1 MQSVGTPDNRII
13 SFLRKNIII
22 WLVASIGLTL
32 SIISFSVIKEQI
44 YEQGKI
50 EFNWVAHNRN
60 SLLKQGFEGAL
71 EAVKVIRDHIQAI
84 EKVEKDNF
92 HLFASSTINRMQG
105 IDSIGLIFQKRINLT
120 QTHNVPIK
128 TPLYDNFSLTYV
140 EFGEGDI
147 VVPWYDITS
156 PSLLKATLK
165 KAQDTG
171 EIAVSERLKLSTSN
185 DMHYGVIVCLPLYRI
200 KPDTSIAPELTG
212 FVVAVLRL
220 DVLTHAAISYLEP
233 RGVDIL
239 IQDNSAGKDA
249 RFLEYYASRLN
260 PAVVL
265 QEDRIEDWLI
275 NAKTWLTEV
284 VQMGDRKWSITAV
297 PNESFRSAEAFEE
310 GPFVVLFSGI
320 LLTLLLSIYLFR
332 MKLNFQE
339 HLRKDQLLKD
349 REELFWQMTETVD
362 DVFWALSAD
371 KTNFLYVSPAIET
384 IWGIK
389 CQELYDNPQLFSH
402 AIHPNDRSKWF
413 EALNNAEQISHPV
426 EIVYRLIRP
435 DGTQRWIHDN
445 AFPVV
450 DKKGKVYRFIGVA
463 EDITEKR
470 KLQNQEIRNA
480 RLASIGVIATGVAHE
495 INNPNNAIQISA
507 ALYSHVWKDAMEV
520 LREYYYDQGD
530 FSLGG
535 LSFAEEGESLG
546 NLISD
551 IRDNSLRIKAI
562 VGNLKHLGK
571 NDQGELNE
579 EININAVLRT
589 AEGILKS
596 NIHKCTKH
604 WIMELGDDLPMVKGN
619 FQQLEQVFINV
630 MLNALQ
636 SLPDS
641 EHRVKIKSDT
651 DVTKKFLL
659 IQVID
664 QGVGIKEEDLLNVTD
679 PFFTTRLEMG
689 GTGLGLS
696 ISSTIIENHHG
707 SIDFKSPKQAGTQV
721 TIQLP
726 MFDRNLNA

>member
-1 MQSVGTPDNRII
+1 MLYMQSIGTPESSTMD
-13 SFLRKNIII
+13 FLKNNIII
-22 WLVASIGLTL
+22 WLLAVTGLTL

-60 SLLKQGFEGAL
+60 SLLKHGFEGAL
-71 EAVKVIRDHIQAI
+71 EAVKVVRDHIQAI

-92 HLFASSTINRMQG
+92 HLFASSILSRMHG
-105 IDSIGLIFQKRINLT
+105 IDSIGLIFQERINST
-120 QTHNVPIK
+120 QRHKVPIK
-128 TPLYDNFSLTYV
+128 MHLYDNFSLTYV
-140 EFGEGDI
+140 EFSEGNM

-171 EIAVSERLKLSTSN
+171 EIAVSERLKLSANN
-185 DMHYGVIVCLPLYRI
+185 DMLYGVIACLPLYRT
-200 KPDTSIAPELTG
+200 KSDMPTG

-220 DVLTHAAISYLEP
+220 DELTHAAISYLEP

-239 IQDNSAGKDA
+239 IQDNSTGKDA
-249 RFLEYYASRLN
+249 HFLEFYASRLN
-260 PAVVL
+260 PSVVFH
-265 QEDRIEDWLI
+265 EDRIQDWLI
-275 NAKTWLTEV
+275 NAKAQLTEV
-284 VQMGDRKWSITAV
+284 VQMGDRKWLITAV
-297 PNESFRSAEAFEE
+297 PNKSFRSAEAFDE

-320 LLTLLLSIYLFR
+320 LLTLLLTIYLLR

-339 HLRKDQLLKD
+339 HLRKDRLLKD

-371 KTNFLYVSPAIET
+371 KSKFLYVSPAIET

-389 CQELYDNPQLFSH
+389 CQELYDNPKLFSH
-402 AIHPNDRSKWF
+402 TIHPNDRSQWS
-413 EALNNAEQISHPV
+413 EALNNAEKKSHPV
-426 EIVYRLIRP
+426 EIVYRLTRP
-435 DGTQRWIHDN
+435 DGTQRWIRDN

-450 DKKGKVYRFIGVA
+450 DKKGKVYRFVGVA

-470 KLQNQEIRNA
+470 KLQNQEIHNA

-507 ALYSHVWKDAMEV
+507 ALYSHVWNDAMEV
-520 LREYYYDQGD
+520 LREYYQEQGD

-546 NLISD
+546 NLVSD
-551 IRDNSLRIKAI
+551 IKDNSLRIKAI

-571 NDQGELNE
+571 NDLGELNE
-579 EININAVLRT
+579 DVNINAVLQT
-589 AEGILKS
+589 AAGVLKS
-596 NIHKCTKH
+596 NIHKYTKH
-604 WIMELGDDLPMVKGN
+604 WIMELGDDLPFVKGN

-641 EHRVKIKSDT
+641 EHGVQIKSVADL
-651 DVTKKFLL
+651 TKRLLL
-659 IQVID
+659 IKVID
-664 QGVGIKEEDLLNVTD
+664 QGSGIEEEDLLKVTE
-679 PFFTTRLEMG
+679 PFFTTRLETG

-707 SIDFKSPKQAGTQV
+707 SIAFKSLKEAGTQV

-726 MFDRNLNA
+726 MFDRKVNA

>member
-1 MQSVGTPDNRII
+1 MQSVGVPENRTIN
-13 SFLRKNIII
+13 FLKKNIII
-22 WLVASIGLTL
+22 WLVTSIGLAL
-32 SIISFSVIKEQI
+32 SVISFSVIKEQI

-71 EAVKVIRDHIQAI
+71 EAVKVVRDHIQAT

-92 HLFASSTINRMQG
+92 HLFASSILSRMHG
-105 IDSIGLIFQKRINLT
+105 IDSIGLIVQERINST
-120 QTHNVPIK
+120 QTHNMPIK
-128 TPLYDNFSLTYV
+128 TPLYNNFYLTYV
-140 EFGEGDI
+140 EFGEGNI
-147 VVPWYDITS
+147 AVPWYDISS
-156 PSLLKATLK
+156 PSLLKTTLK
-165 KAQDTG
+165 KAQKIG
-171 EIAVSERLKLSTSN
+171 KIAVSERLKLSANN
-185 DMHYGVIVCLPLYRI
+185 DMHYGVIACLPLYRTKSDI
-200 KPDTSIAPELTG
+200 SIAPELTG

-220 DVLTHAAISYLEP
+220 DELTHAAISYLEP

-239 IQDNSAGKDA
+239 IQDDSTGKDA
-249 RFLEYYASRLN
+249 RFLEFYASRLN
-260 PAVVL
+260 PAVVF
-265 QEDRIEDWLI
+265 QEDRIQDWLI
-275 NAKTWLTEV
+275 NAKTLLTEV

-297 PNESFRSAEAFEE
+297 PNKSFRSAEAFEE
-310 GPFVVLFSGI
+310 GPFVVLLSGI
-320 LLTLLLSIYLFR
+320 LLTLLLTIYLLR

-339 HLRKDQLLKD
+339 HLRMDRLLKD

-371 KTNFLYVSPAIET
+371 KTNFLYVSPALET

-389 CQELYDNPQLFSH
+389 CQELYDNPKLFSH
-402 AIHPNDRSKWF
+402 AIHPNDRSQWS
-413 EALNNAEQISHPV
+413 EALNNAEQSSHPV
-426 EIVYRLIRP
+426 EMVYRLTRP
-435 DGTQRWIHDN
+435 DGTQRWIRDN

-450 DKKGKVYRFIGVA
+450 NKKGKVYRFVGVA

-480 RLASIGVIATGVAHE
+480 RLASIGILATGVAHE

-507 ALYSHVWKDAMEV
+507 ALYNHVWKDAMEV
-520 LREYYYDQGD
+520 LREYYHDQGD

-571 NDQGELNE
+571 NDLGELNE
-579 EININAVLRT
+579 DININAALR
-589 AEGILKS
+589 AAAGVLKS

-641 EHRVKIKSDT
+641 EHGVQIKSVADL
-651 DVTKKFLL
+651 TKRFLL
-659 IQVID
+659 IQIID
-664 QGVGIKEEDLLNVTD
+664 QGTGIKEKDLLKVTE
-679 PFFTTRLEMG
+679 PFFTTRLETG

-707 SIDFKSPKQAGTQV
+707 SIAFKSSKESGTQV

-726 MFDRNLNA
+726 MFDRNINA